1 LNDADGDGVC
11 DEFEVA
17 GCQDDTACNYDADAT
32 DSDGSCS
39 YADSGYD
46 CDGNCLNDADGDG
59 VCDEFELGGCQDD
72 TACNYDADAT
82 DDDGSCTYAEAG
94 YDCDGNCL
102 VDSDGDGICDPF
114 EILGCVYTN
123 AANYDATAT
132 DDDGSCS
139 FEGCMDEDVFN
150 FNSYANADGEC
161 SDVPIADFNG
171 DGVVQNADL
180 LDFLLAYGQ
189 SGPVWGGVEWVQEAC
204 NVEPIPLEDLY
215 TATDYCGAENP
226 APVCDMMGC
235 TYPAASNYDANATV
249 DSGDCVWTGCTD
261 SAAFNYNPIANLDD
275 DTCNYQVCPDFNN
288 DGQVQAQ
295 DLLDFLLAWGMI
307 Y

>member
-1 LNDADGDGVC
+1 MTMEAVPSKVVWMKTCSTLTVMRMQTENVQM
-11 DEFEVA
+11 
-17 GCQDDTACNYDADAT
+17 CQSLT
-32 DSDGSCS
+32 S
-39 YADSGYD
+39 
-46 CDGNCLNDADGDG
+46 
-59 VCDEFELGGCQDD
+59 
-72 TACNYDADAT
+72 
-82 DDDGSCTYAEAG
+82 
-94 YDCDGNCL
+94 
-102 VDSDGDGICDPF
+102 
-114 EILGCVYTN
+114 
-123 AANYDATAT
+123 TAT
-132 DDDGSCS
+132 VWFRTLTFWTSS
-139 FEGCMDEDVFN
+139 
-150 FNSYANADGEC
+150 
-161 SDVPIADFNG
+161 
-171 DGVVQNADL
+171 
-180 LDFLLAYGQ
+180 LAYGQ

-295 DLLDFLLAWGMI
+295 DLLDFLLAWGMT